1 MLRSIG
7 PMELIVVVLT
17 IGIAALMA
25 IPFCRI
31 SRRLGYSSAWGLITI
46 LPLGALAC
54 PAMLHSR
61 SGQSNHLPT
70 KALLPDFGRACAGE
84 SIDYIA

>member
-46 LPLGALAC
+46 LPLGALAWSC
-54 PAMLHSR
+54 YVAFQKWPI
-61 SGQSNHLPT
+61 
-70 KALLPDFGRACAGE
+70 E
-84 SIDYIA
+84 SSPH